1 MVASQTDDL
10 RAMLAI
16 VVGMGVS
23 TVTAI
28 VILCGWLIASAFLTA
43 AYWRAGPIW
52 IERHSLRFKLAGKDR
67 RCSGAIGEMALLAAC
82 ALLLWAV
89 DATTPEM
96 DFIAVIA
103 RHPWWALGALV
114 FVSAIIA
121 AYTASAV
128 AHPDPATKKRLQQTY
143 AIYAPYSTLLFG
155 GGMVLIYCIVTQFI
169 ADTAAF
175 NAAGG
180 EIVARAGGAAVE
192 TAAGAQRAVE
202 FTYVDAMMLLAR
214 AKNQMTPVFIF
225 AIAIFSINLLILYTP
240 MRGLYTTNAVF
251 LTNVSTLVAIGAVA
265 AAGAV
270 LYVVSYN
277 AFIQDYMAALAGLPR
292 ELVGAEPMFQ
302 RRFTDITLALEQK
315 GSLVGFIGD
324 MSNEWAGLTA
334 IVGVVQAAAS
344 RLARKPEIEG
354 MLPTLAFDAFLE
366 EAAIDE
372 ASNKPAS
379 QRRDRSARGSG

>member
-1 MVASQTDDL
+1 MDGPTISAL
-10 RAMLAI
+10 
-16 VVGMGVS
+16 
-23 TVTAI
+23 

-43 AYWRAGPIW
+43 AYRRAGPIW

-103 RHPWWALGALV
+103 SHPWWALGALV

-180 EIVARAGGAAVE
+180 AIVARAGSAAAE
-192 TAAGAQRAVE
+192 AAAGAQRAVE

-277 AFIQDYMAALAGLPR
+277 AFIKDYMAALAALPR
-292 ELVGAEPMFQ
+292 DIVGADAMFQ

-354 MLPTLAFDAFLE
+354 ALPTLAFDAALD
-366 EAAIDE
+366 EAEIDE
-372 ASNKPAS
+372 ASRKPAG
-379 QRRDRSARGSG
+379 RKRERS

>member
-1 MVASQTDDL
+1 
-10 RAMLAI
+10 
-16 VVGMGVS
+16 MGNLS
-23 TVTAI
+23 ISAL
-28 VILCGWLIASAFLTA
+28 VIACGWLIASAFLFA
-43 AYWRAGPIW
+43 AYWRAGPVW
-52 IERHSLRFKLAGKDR
+52 IERHSLKFKLAGKDR

-114 FVSAIIA
+114 FVSAVIA

-128 AHPDPATKKRLQQTY
+128 EHPDPATRKRLRQTY

-155 GGMVLIYCIVTQFI
+155 GGMVLIYCIVTQFM
-169 ADTAAF
+169 ADTTTF
-175 NAAGG
+175 NAAGAG
-180 EIVARAGGAAVE
+180 IVSRTAGAASSGVAE
-192 TAAGAQRAVE
+192 AQRVVE
-202 FTYVDAMMLLAR
+202 FSYVDAMMLLAR

-302 RRFTDITLALEQK
+302 RRFTDITLMLEQK

-354 MLPTLAFDAFLE
+354 MLPTIAFDAALE
-366 EAAIDE
+366 DATAL
-372 ASNKPAS
+372 SPAPGE
-379 QRRDRSARGSG
+379 RRKRTGAKTG

>member
-1 MVASQTDDL
+1 MHYSE
-10 RAMLAI
+10 AMGELTISAI
-16 VVGMGVS
+16 V
-23 TVTAI
+23 TA
-28 VILCGWLIASAFLTA
+28 CGWIIAGAFLVC

-67 RCSGAIGEMALLAAC
+67 RCSGAVGELALLAAC

-96 DFIAVIA
+96 NFVAVIA
-103 RHPWWALGALV
+103 RHPWWALGALA
-114 FVSAIIA
+114 FVSGVVA

-128 AHPDPATKKRLQQTY
+128 EDPDPGRKRRLRQTY

-169 ADTAAF
+169 ADTRTF
-175 NAAGG
+175 GAAGDD
-180 EIVARAGGAAVE
+180 IVARAA
-192 TAAGAQRAVE
+192 TAATSSVAEAQRAVE
-202 FTYVDAMMLLAR
+202 FSFVDAMMLLAR

-251 LTNVSTLVAIGAVA
+251 LTNVSTLIAIGAVA

-277 AFIQDYMAALAGLPR
+277 AFVESYMAALGGLPR
-292 ELVGAEPMFQ
+292 DVIGADPFFQ

-344 RLARKPEIEG
+344 RLSRKPEIEG
-354 MLPTLAFDAFLE
+354 ALPTIAFDAALVE
-366 EAAIDE
+366 DMAASPKAPVTAGAE
-372 ASNKPAS
+372 RLS
-379 QRRDRSARGSG
+379 QSR

>member
-1 MVASQTDDL
+1 MGANATS
-10 RAMLAI
+10 AI
-16 VVGMGVS
+16 FI
-23 TVTAI
+23 A
-28 VILCGWLIASAFLTA
+28 CGWLIAGGFLIA
-43 AYWRAGPIW
+43 SYWRAGPIW
-52 IERHSLRFKLAGKDR
+52 IERHSLKFKIAGKAR
-67 RCSGAIGEMALLAAC
+67 RCSGAIGEMALLGAC
-82 ALLLWAV
+82 AILLWAV

-103 RHPWWALGALV
+103 RHPWSSVGALI
-114 FVSAIIA
+114 FVSGVVA

-128 AHPDPATKKRLQQTY
+128 EHPDRKTKRRLRQTY

-155 GGMVLIYCIVTQFI
+155 GGMVLIYCITTQFI
-169 ADTAAF
+169 ADTALFGATGADIVQRASS
-175 NAAGG
+175 AATMA
-180 EIVARAGGAAVE
+180 VAE
-192 TAAGAQRAVE
+192 AQRTVE
-202 FTYVDAMMLLAR
+202 FSYVDAMLLLAR

-240 MRGLYTTNAVF
+240 MRGLYMTNAVF
-251 LTNVSTLVAIGAVA
+251 LTNVSTLIAIGAVA

-277 AFIQDYMAALAGLPR
+277 AFIGDYMAMLAALPR
-292 ELVGAEPMFQ
+292 DVIGADAMFQ
-302 RRFTDITLALEQK
+302 RRYTDIILALEVK

-354 MLPTLAFDAFLE
+354 ALPTIAFDAALADAAHS
-366 EAAIDE
+366 EALAPSPGVVLPATPL
-372 ASNKPAS
+372 ASHALAPPAETQKS
-379 QRRDRSARGSG
+379 

>member
-1 MVASQTDDL
+1 MNDL
-10 RAMLAI
+10 S
-16 VVGMGVS
+16 VS
-23 TVTAI
+23 AI
-28 VILCGWLIASAFLTA
+28 VIVCGWVIASGFLVA
-43 AYWRAGPIW
+43 AYWRAGPVW
-52 IERHSLRFKLAGKDR
+52 IERHSLRFKLAGTDR
-67 RCSGAIGEMALLAAC
+67 RCSGAVGEMALLGAC

-96 DFIAVIA
+96 NFVAVIA

-114 FVSAIIA
+114 FVSAIVA

-128 AHPDPATKKRLQQTY
+128 EHPDPATKKRLRQTY

-155 GGMVLIYCIVTQFI
+155 GGMVLIYCIVTQFV
-169 ADTAAF
+169 ADTEMF
-175 NAAGG
+175 GAAGG
-180 EIVARAGGAAVE
+180 DIVRRAASAASA
-192 TAAGAQRAVE
+192 TAAGAQRTVE
-202 FTYVDAMMLLAR
+202 FSYVDAMMLLAR

-251 LTNVSTLVAIGAVA
+251 LTNVSTLIAIGAVA

-292 ELVGAEPMFQ
+292 DIVGADAMFQ

-354 MLPTLAFDAFLE
+354 ALPTIAFDAALE
-366 EAAIDE
+366 EDLKAPLPPPP
-372 ASNKPAS
+372 KPAARPAKRGNRS
-379 QRRDRSARGSG
+379 ERRK

>member
-1 MVASQTDDL
+1 MGELSISA
-10 RAMLAI
+10 
-16 VVGMGVS
+16 VV
-23 TVTAI
+23 I
-28 VILCGWLIASAFLTA
+28 FCGWLIASGFLVA
-43 AYWRAGPIW
+43 AYWRAGPVW

-67 RCSGAIGEMALLAAC
+67 RCSGALGEMALLAAC

-96 DFIAVIA
+96 NFVAVIA

-114 FVSAIIA
+114 FVSGVVA

-128 AHPDPATKKRLQQTY
+128 EHPDAATRKRLRQTY

-169 ADTAAF
+169 ADTETFGAAGADIVSRAA
-175 NAAGG
+175 NAA
-180 EIVARAGGAAVE
+180 AGTPAD
-192 TAAGAQRAVE
+192 AQRAVE
-202 FTYVDAMMLLAR
+202 FSYVDAMMLLAR

-251 LTNVSTLVAIGAVA
+251 LTNVSTLIAIGAVA

-277 AFIQDYMAALAGLPR
+277 AFIEDYMAALAGLPR
-292 ELVGAEPMFQ
+292 DLVGADTFFQ

-354 MLPTLAFDAFLE
+354 ALPVIAFDAALE
-366 EAAIDE
+366 EDLKSSASAPPLQAPDPERKSE
-372 ASNKPAS
+372 AMQELP
-379 QRRDRSARGSG
+379 Q

>member
-1 MVASQTDDL
+1 MTAFRTS
-10 RAMLAI
+10 A
-16 VVGMGVS
+16 VVI
-23 TVTAI
+23 A
-28 VILCGWLIASAFLTA
+28 CGWLIACAFLVG

-128 AHPDPATKKRLQQTY
+128 QHPDPATRKRLRQTY

-169 ADTAAF
+169 ADIETF
-175 NAAGG
+175 NATASA
-180 EIVARAGGAAVE
+180 IVDRAAS
-192 TAAGAQRAVE
+192 AGAMSAVDAQRTVE
-202 FTYVDAMMLLAR
+202 FSYVDAMMLLAR

-270 LYVVSYN
+270 LYVASYN
-277 AFIQDYMAALAGLPR
+277 AFIGDYMSALAGLPR
-292 ELVGAEPMFQ
+292 EVVGADAIFQ

-344 RLARKPEIEG
+344 RLSRKPEIEG
-354 MLPTLAFDAFLE
+354 ALPTIAFDAALD
-366 EAAIDE
+366 EAAMR
-372 ASNKPAS
+372 PAAPTPAAPAKRQNRS
-379 QRRDRSARGSG
+379 GRRKR

>member
-1 MVASQTDDL
+1 MGDL
-10 RAMLAI
+10 SISA
-16 VVGMGVS
+16 VVV
-23 TVTAI
+23 
-28 VILCGWLIASAFLTA
+28 LCGWLIASAFLIT
-43 AYWRAGPIW
+43 AYWRAGPVW

-96 DFIAVIA
+96 NFVAVIA

-114 FVSAIIA
+114 FVSGVVA

-128 AHPDPATKKRLQQTY
+128 EHPDAGVRKRLRQTY

-169 ADTAAF
+169 ADTAMFGAT
-175 NAAGG
+175 GG
-180 EIVARAGGAAVE
+180 EIVQRASSAAAM
-192 TAAGAQRAVE
+192 TAADAQRTVE
-202 FTYVDAMMLLAR
+202 FSYVDAMMLLAR

-251 LTNVSTLVAIGAVA
+251 LTNVSTLIAIGAVA

-277 AFIQDYMAALAGLPR
+277 AFIQDFMAALAGLPR
-292 ELVGAEPMFQ
+292 DVVGADAMFQ

-334 IVGVVQAAAS
+334 VVGVVQAAAS

-354 MLPTLAFDAFLE
+354 ALPTIASDAALE
-366 EAAIDE
+366 EDLKAP
-372 ASNKPAS
+372 SPPPRKPAAAPPAKS
-379 QRRDRSARGSG
+379 QNRSRRRKQ

>member
-1 MVASQTDDL
+1 
-10 RAMLAI
+10 
-16 VVGMGVS
+16 MGACAVS
-23 TVTAI
+23 AI
-28 VILCGWLIASAFLTA
+28 VIVSGWLIASGFLVA

-96 DFIAVIA
+96 DFIAVVA
-103 RHPWWALGALV
+103 RHPWWALGAFV

-128 AHPDPATKKRLQQTY
+128 EHPDAATKRRLRQTY

-169 ADTAAF
+169 ADAASF
-175 NAAGG
+175 NEA
-180 EIVARAGGAAVE
+180 GAAIVGRAASAA
-192 TAAGAQRAVE
+192 TATVAEAQRAVE

-225 AIAIFSINLLILYTP
+225 AIAIFSVNLLILYTP

-251 LTNVSTLVAIGAVA
+251 LTNVSTLVAISAVA
-265 AAGAV
+265 AAGAA
-270 LYVVSYN
+270 LYVDSYN
-277 AFIQDYMAALAGLPR
+277 AFIKDYMAALAGLSR
-292 ELVGAEPMFQ
+292 DLVGADAMFQ

-344 RLARKPEIEG
+344 RLARKPELEG
-354 MLPTLAFDAFLE
+354 ALPTIAFDAARE
-366 EAAIDE
+366 EAAKAAPD
-372 ASNKPAS
+372 P
-379 QRRDRSARGSG
+379 RREMTGRAL

>member
-1 MVASQTDDL
+1 MDVLQTS
-10 RAMLAI
+10 AA
-16 VVGMGVS
+16 
-23 TVTAI
+23 
-28 VILCGWLIASAFLTA
+28 VILCGWVIACAFLVA
-43 AYWRAGPIW
+43 AYWRAGQVW
-52 IERHSLRFKLAGKDR
+52 IERHSLRFRLAGEDR
-67 RCSGAIGEMALLAAC
+67 RCSGAVGEMALLAAC

-103 RHPWWALGALV
+103 RHPWWALGALF

-128 AHPDPATKKRLQQTY
+128 EHPDPATKKRLRQTY

-169 ADTAAF
+169 ADLETF
-175 NAAGG
+175 NAAASG
-180 EIVARAGGAAVE
+180 IVAEAASAAAA
-192 TAAGAQRAVE
+192 TAADAQRTVE
-202 FTYVDAMMLLAR
+202 FSYVDAMLLLAR

-251 LTNVSTLVAIGAVA
+251 LTNVSTLIAICAVA

-270 LYVVSYN
+270 LYVLSYN
-277 AFIQDYMAALAGLPR
+277 AFIGDYMAALAGLPR
-292 ELVGAEPMFQ
+292 EVVGADAVFQ

-315 GSLVGFIGD
+315 GSIVGFIGD

-354 MLPTLAFDAFLE
+354 ALPTIAFDAALE
-366 EAAIDE
+366 EDLKAPAPPPP
-372 ASNKPAS
+372 KPARAPQAPGS
-379 QRRDRSARGSG
+379 RRETQVTEDRP

>member
-1 MVASQTDDL
+1 MGDL
-10 RAMLAI
+10 
-16 VVGMGVS
+16 S
-23 TVTAI
+23 TAAI
-28 VILCGWLIASAFLTA
+28 VIACGWLIASAFLVG
-43 AYWRAGPIW
+43 AYWRAGPVW
-52 IERHSLRFKLAGKDR
+52 IARHSLRFKLAGKGR
-67 RCSGAIGEMALLAAC
+67 RCSGAAGEMALLAVC
-82 ALLLWAV
+82 AILLWAV

-96 DFIAVIA
+96 NFVAVIA

-114 FVSAIIA
+114 FVSAIVA

-128 AHPDPATKKRLQQTY
+128 EDPDRVTRKRLRQTY
-143 AIYAPYSTLLFG
+143 AIYAPYSTLLLFG

-169 ADTAAF
+169 ADTATFGATG
-175 NAAGG
+175 A
-180 EIVARAGGAAVE
+180 EIVQRASSAARM
-192 TAAGAQRAVE
+192 TAADAQQTVE
-202 FTYVDAMMLLAR
+202 FSYVDAMMLLAR

-251 LTNVSTLVAIGAVA
+251 LTNVSTLIAIGAVA
-265 AAGAV
+265 AAGAA

-277 AFIQDYMAALAGLPR
+277 AFIEDYMAGLAGLPR
-292 ELVGAEPMFQ
+292 DIVGADAMFQ

-354 MLPTLAFDAFLE
+354 ALPTIAFDAAL
-366 EAAIDE
+366 DE
-372 ASNKPAS
+372 GIRTPPPAS
-379 QRRDRSARGSG
+379 PARAHGPPRETPVTKDAPQ

>member
-1 MVASQTDDL
+1 MDESALSAL
-10 RAMLAI
+10 
-16 VVGMGVS
+16 
-23 TVTAI
+23 
-28 VILCGWLIASAFLTA
+28 VIFCGWIIASCFLVA
-43 AYWRAGPIW
+43 AYWRAGQIW
-52 IERHSLRFKLAGKDR
+52 IERHSLRFKLAGRER

-82 ALLLWAV
+82 AFLLWAV

-114 FVSAIIA
+114 FVSAVVA

-128 AHPDPATKKRLQQTY
+128 EHPDPPTRKRLRQTY

-169 ADTAAF
+169 ADTDAFGATGDAILGRASSAA
-175 NAAGG
+175 AMTTGD
-180 EIVARAGGAAVE
+180 
-192 TAAGAQRAVE
+192 AQRAVE
-202 FTYVDAMMLLAR
+202 FSYVDAMLLLAR

-277 AFIQDYMAALAGLPR
+277 AFIRDYMTMLAALPR
-292 ELVGAEPMFQ
+292 EIVGADAMFQ

-324 MSNEWAGLTA
+324 MSSEWAGLTA

-354 MLPTLAFDAFLE
+354 ALPTLAFDAALE
-366 EAAIDE
+366 EQQKEAAS
-372 ASNKPAS
+372 APTPGGKAPAL
-379 QRRDRSARGSG
+379 DPRGLRKAAAKESPS

>member
-1 MVASQTDDL
+1 MNDL
-10 RAMLAI
+10 S
-16 VVGMGVS
+16 VS
-23 TVTAI
+23 AI
-28 VILCGWLIASAFLTA
+28 VIVCGWVIASGFLVA
-43 AYWRAGPIW
+43 AYWRAGPVW
-52 IERHSLRFKLAGKDR
+52 IERHSLRFKLAGTDR
-67 RCSGAIGEMALLAAC
+67 RCSGAVGEMALLGAC

-96 DFIAVIA
+96 NFVAVIA

-114 FVSAIIA
+114 FVSAIVA

-128 AHPDPATKKRLQQTY
+128 EHPDPATKKRLRQTY

-155 GGMVLIYCIVTQFI
+155 GGMVLIYCIVTQFV
-169 ADTAAF
+169 ADTEMF
-175 NAAGG
+175 GAAGG
-180 EIVARAGGAAVE
+180 DIVRRAASAASA
-192 TAAGAQRAVE
+192 TAAGAQRTVE
-202 FTYVDAMMLLAR
+202 FSYVDAMMLLAR

-251 LTNVSTLVAIGAVA
+251 LTNVSTLIAIGAVA

-292 ELVGAEPMFQ
+292 DIVGADAMFQ

-354 MLPTLAFDAFLE
+354 ALPTIAFDAALE
-366 EAAIDE
+366 EDLKAPLPPPP
-372 ASNKPAS
+372 KPAARPAKRGNRS
-379 QRRDRSARGSG
+379 GRRK

>member
-1 MVASQTDDL
+1 MNDL
-10 RAMLAI
+10 S
-16 VVGMGVS
+16 VS
-23 TVTAI
+23 AI
-28 VILCGWLIASAFLTA
+28 VIVCGWVIASGFLVA
-43 AYWRAGPIW
+43 AYWRAGPVW
-52 IERHSLRFKLAGKDR
+52 IERHSLRFKLAGTDR
-67 RCSGAIGEMALLAAC
+67 RCSGAVGEMALLGAC

-96 DFIAVIA
+96 NFVAVIA

-114 FVSAIIA
+114 FVSAIVA

-128 AHPDPATKKRLQQTY
+128 EHPDPATKKRLRQTY

-155 GGMVLIYCIVTQFI
+155 GGMVLIYCIVTQFV
-169 ADTAAF
+169 ADTEMF
-175 NAAGG
+175 GAAGG
-180 EIVARAGGAAVE
+180 DIVRRAASAASA
-192 TAAGAQRAVE
+192 TAAGAQRTVE
-202 FTYVDAMMLLAR
+202 FSYVDAMMLLAR

-251 LTNVSTLVAIGAVA
+251 LTNVSTLIAIGAVA

-292 ELVGAEPMFQ
+292 DIVGADAMFQ

-354 MLPTLAFDAFLE
+354 ALPTIAFDAALE
-366 EAAIDE
+366 EDLKAPLPPPP
-372 ASNKPAS
+372 KPAGRPAKRGNRS
-379 QRRDRSARGSG
+379 ERRK

>member
-1 MVASQTDDL
+1 
-10 RAMLAI
+10 
-16 VVGMGVS
+16 MGANS
-23 TVTAI
+23 ISAI
-28 VILCGWLIASAFLTA
+28 VISCGWLIATGFLIA
-43 AYWRAGPIW
+43 AYWRAGPVW
-52 IERHSLRFKLAGKDR
+52 IARHSLKFNLAGRER
-67 RCSGAIGEMALLAAC
+67 RCSGAIGEIALLTAC

-96 DFIAVIA
+96 DFVAVIA
-103 RHPWWALGALV
+103 HHPWWALGALV
-114 FVSAIIA
+114 FVSGVVA

-128 AHPDPATKKRLQQTY
+128 DDPDPDKKKRLRQTY
-143 AIYAPYSTLLFG
+143 AIYAPFSTLLFG
-155 GGMVLIYCIVTQFI
+155 GGIVLIYCIVTQFI
-169 ADTAAF
+169 ADTEAF
-175 NAAGG
+175 GAIGT
-180 EIVARAGGAAVE
+180 EIVHRASSASSLS
-192 TAAGAQRAVE
+192 AAGAQRAVE
-202 FTYVDAMMLLAR
+202 FSYLDAMLLLAR

-277 AFIQDYMAALAGLPR
+277 AFIGNYMAGLAALPR
-292 ELVGAEPMFQ
+292 EVIGADAMFQ
-302 RRFTDITLALEQK
+302 RRYTDILLALEVK

-354 MLPTLAFDAFLE
+354 ALPTIAFDAAL
-366 EAAIDE
+366 ADKAHANTVADRL
-372 ASNKPAS
+372 PAS
-379 QRRDRSARGSG
+379 DMTTHELSVPAPDPARPAEIQKK

>member
-1 MVASQTDDL
+1 MGDL
-10 RAMLAI
+10 T
-16 VVGMGVS
+16 VS
-23 TVTAI
+23 GI
-28 VILCGWLIASAFLTA
+28 VIVCGWLIASTFLVA
-43 AYWRAGPIW
+43 AYWRAGPVW
-52 IERHSLRFKLAGKDR
+52 IERHSLRFKLAGQDR
-67 RCSGAIGEMALLAAC
+67 RCSGAIGEMALLGAC

-96 DFIAVIA
+96 NFVAVIA

-114 FVSAIIA
+114 FVSGIVA

-128 AHPDPATKKRLQQTY
+128 EHPDAATKKRLRQTY

-169 ADTAAF
+169 ADTETF
-175 NAAGG
+175 NAAGAG
-180 EIVARAGGAAVE
+180 IVSRAANAAAG
-192 TAAGAQRAVE
+192 TAADAQRAVE
-202 FTYVDAMMLLAR
+202 FSYVDAMMLLAR

-251 LTNVSTLVAIGAVA
+251 LTNVSTLIAIGAVA

-270 LYVVSYN
+270 LYVLSYN
-277 AFIQDYMAALAGLPR
+277 AFIEDYMAALAALPR
-292 ELVGAEPMFQ
+292 DLVGADAMFQ

-354 MLPTLAFDAFLE
+354 ALPTIAFDAALE
-366 EAAIDE
+366 EDLKAPLPPP
-372 ASNKPAS
+372 KPAAAQPS
-379 QRRDRSARGSG
+379 AKRQRRSGRRK

>member
-1 MVASQTDDL
+1 
-10 RAMLAI
+10 
-16 VVGMGVS
+16 MGVTS
-23 TVTAI
+23 ISAM
-28 VILCGWLIASAFLTA
+28 VIACGWLIASGFLVA

-52 IERHSLRFKLAGKDR
+52 IERHSLKFKIAGKHR
-67 RCSGAIGEMALLAAC
+67 RCSGAIGEIALLGAC
-82 ALLLWAV
+82 AILLWAV

-96 DFIAVIA
+96 NFIAVIA

-114 FVSAIIA
+114 FVSGVVA

-128 AHPDPATKKRLQQTY
+128 VDPDHATKKRLRQTY

-155 GGMVLIYCIVTQFI
+155 GGMVLIYCIVTQFA
-169 ADTAAF
+169 ADTETF
-175 NAAGG
+175 GAAGAG
-180 EIVARAGGAAVE
+180 IVARATGAASM
-192 TAAGAQRAVE
+192 AAAEAQRTIE
-202 FTYVDAMMLLAR
+202 FSYVDAMLLLAR

-251 LTNVSTLVAIGAVA
+251 LTNVSTLIAIGAVA

-277 AFIQDYMAALAGLPR
+277 AFIGDYMTALSALPR
-292 ELVGAEPMFQ
+292 EVVGADAMFQ
-302 RRFTDITLALEQK
+302 RRFTDIILALEAK
-315 GSLVGFIGD
+315 GSLVGFLGD

-334 IVGVVQAAAS
+334 VVGVVQAAAS

-354 MLPTLAFDAFLE
+354 ALPTIAFDAAL
-366 EAAIDE
+366 ADE
-372 ASNKPAS
+372 AHADALMEDRRSPVAAAPATEPVSPPLS
-379 QRRDRSARGSG
+379 QTAEAQGS

>member
-1 MVASQTDDL
+1 MNALQTSGMV
-10 RAMLAI
+10 I
-16 VVGMGVS
+16 V
-23 TVTAI
+23 
-28 VILCGWLIASAFLTA
+28 CGWLIASAFLVA

-52 IERHSLRFKLAGKDR
+52 IERHSLRFRLAGSDR
-67 RCSGAIGEMALLAAC
+67 RCSGAVGEMALLAAC

-103 RHPWWALGALV
+103 RHPLWALGALV
-114 FVSAIIA
+114 FVSAVVA

-128 AHPDPATKKRLQQTY
+128 EHPDPEARKRLRQTY

-169 ADTAAF
+169 ADTETF
-175 NAAGG
+175 NAAASA
-180 EIVARAGGAAVE
+180 ITDRAASAAAGGVAE
-192 TAAGAQRAVE
+192 AQRTVE
-202 FTYVDAMMLLAR
+202 FSYVDAMMLLAR

-251 LTNVSTLVAIGAVA
+251 LTNVSTLIAIGAVA

-270 LYVVSYN
+270 LYVASYN
-277 AFIQDYMAALAGLPR
+277 AFIVDYMAALDGLPR
-292 ELVGAEPMFQ
+292 DIVGADAMFQ

-344 RLARKPEIEG
+344 RLAQKPEIEG
-354 MLPTLAFDAFLE
+354 SLPTIAFDAALE
-366 EAAIDE
+366 EAAKTPQK
-372 ASNKPAS
+372 AAPKPVAAAPATT
-379 QRRDRSARGSG
+379 QRRPERGKR

>member
-1 MVASQTDDL
+1 
-10 RAMLAI
+10 
-16 VVGMGVS
+16 MGELTVS
-23 TVTAI
+23 GL
-28 VILCGWLIASAFLTA
+28 VIACGWLIASAFLIA
-43 AYWRAGPIW
+43 AYWRAGPVW
-52 IERHSLRFKLAGKDR
+52 IERHSLRFKLAGRDR
-67 RCSGAIGEMALLAAC
+67 RCSGALGEMALLGAC

-96 DFIAVIA
+96 NFVAVIA
-103 RHPWWALGALV
+103 RHPWWALGALI
-114 FVSAIIA
+114 FVSGVVA

-128 AHPDPATKKRLQQTY
+128 EHPDAATKKRLRQTY

-169 ADTAAF
+169 ADTGAFGAAGAEIIGRAA
-175 NAAGG
+175 NAA
-180 EIVARAGGAAVE
+180 AG
-192 TAAGAQRAVE
+192 TAADAQRAVE
-202 FTYVDAMMLLAR
+202 FSYLDAMMLLAR

-277 AFIQDYMAALAGLPR
+277 AFIEDYTTALSALPR
-292 ELVGAEPMFQ
+292 ELVGADAMFQ

-344 RLARKPEIEG
+344 RLAQRPEIEG
-354 MLPTLAFDAFLE
+354 ALPTIAFDAALE
-366 EAAIDE
+366 EDLKAP
-372 ASNKPAS
+372 SPPLKPAAAARTAKRH
-379 QRRDRSARGSG
+379 RRSRSRK